1 MAERRKFTGQEND
14 ASLYEFQAFDKFL
27 RIVRGR
33 VFASSRKQARSAV
46 RKRGLLCM
54 FLWTHGTEPWLAWNR
69 LGRPR
74 AQTHLPML
82 KLKKRT
88 DEHVV
93 YTSSTVTKYIFGC
106 LFGAIGLLLLA
117 WPWISEGGI
126 PHLGEIFE
134 RISSAFIFIMGVVF
148 LAVGLFL
155 VMVRFELI
163 AERNLRRVTM
173 KMSIIPGL
181 WWSEV
186 INGDLIK
193 QVVFRKEIYY
203 ADEGEICYD
212 VLLSTDNN
220 EVMLDSS
227 SWKQREEELA
237 QAVAECL
244 QVPLVCEDAT

>member
-1 MAERRKFTGQEND
+1 
-14 ASLYEFQAFDKFL
+14 
-27 RIVRGR
+27 
-33 VFASSRKQARSAV
+33 
-46 RKRGLLCM
+46 
-54 FLWTHGTEPWLAWNR
+54 
-69 LGRPR
+69 
-74 AQTHLPML
+74 
-82 KLKKRT
+82 
-88 DEHVV
+88 
-93 YTSSTVTKYIFGC
+93 
-106 LFGAIGLLLLA
+106 
-117 WPWISEGGI
+117 
-126 PHLGEIFE
+126 
-134 RISSAFIFIMGVVF
+134 
-148 LAVGLFL
+148 
-155 VMVRFELI
+155 MVRFELI

>member
-1 MAERRKFTGQEND
+1 MCGMRSWQAVKYVEGTDVKKSDNRMNSHRQSSTQENVS
-14 ASLYEFQAFDKFL
+14 ALYEFQAFDKFL
-27 RIVRGR
+27 RVVRGR
-33 VFASSRKQARSAV
+33 VSASSRKQARSAV
-46 RKRGLLCM
+46 RKRGLLCIH
-54 FLWTHGTEPWLAWNR
+54 LWPHGTEPWLAWNR

-148 LAVGLFL
+148 
-155 VMVRFELI
+155 
-163 AERNLRRVTM
+163 
-173 KMSIIPGL
+173 
-181 WWSEV
+181 WQW
-186 INGDLIK
+186 
-193 QVVFRKEIYY
+193 
-203 ADEGEICYD
+203 
-212 VLLSTDNN
+212 
-220 EVMLDSS
+220 
-227 SWKQREEELA
+227 
-237 QAVAECL
+237 
-244 QVPLVCEDAT
+244 VCS